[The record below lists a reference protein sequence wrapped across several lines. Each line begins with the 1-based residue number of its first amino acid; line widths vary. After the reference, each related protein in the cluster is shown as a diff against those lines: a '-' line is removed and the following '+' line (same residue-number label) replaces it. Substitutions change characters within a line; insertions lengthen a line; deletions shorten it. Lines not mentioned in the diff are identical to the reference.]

1 MENASKA
8 LMIAGEVL
16 IALLVI
22 SLLVVFYNNIKDLRG
37 TKETVDVTEQV
48 AEYNKQYDVY
58 YRNNLYGSDILSL
71 ANKIYD
77 YNKTESEIEGYAK
90 LEMQVTFKYGI
101 SANKEII
108 VSKKEVYSAQDLKEK
123 AQYLEN
129 NIEKYGKEKIS
140 GNTVQ
145 ALAGL
150 RTSEL
155 KQILEIGIE
164 ESIPTTIQTKI
175 NNYLGYKSAL
185 STLKSRRFKAE
196 SFEYDNKTGRITLMK
211 FVEI

>member
-58 YRNNLYGSDILSL
+58 YRDNLYGSDILSL

-155 KQILEIGIE
+155 KQILGIGIE
-164 ESIPTTIQTKI
+164 ESIPTTVQTKI